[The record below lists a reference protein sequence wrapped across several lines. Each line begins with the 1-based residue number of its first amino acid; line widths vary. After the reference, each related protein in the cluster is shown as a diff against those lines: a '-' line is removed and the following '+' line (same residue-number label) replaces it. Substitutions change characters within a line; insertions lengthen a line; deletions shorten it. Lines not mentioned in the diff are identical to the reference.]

1 MSAKQILFPLIGG
14 AALLGA
20 AYVGF
25 TYGQQGG
32 TLPFLGGATISE
44 APSDTPAADDP
55 VMARVGDVEIR
66 RSEVVKFAESIPN
79 IPQAQIELILPELVG
94 QVVDLKLISQKAGT
108 SGLEQD
114 PEVLKRIND
123 IKERILVEV
132 FLNRALEAEI
142 TDAAVEKAYQDYL
155 LENPAVREVS
165 ARHILVEDEE
175 TGKDLIKQLDA
186 GADFVVLAQEHSTGP
201 SGPGGGDLGFFRA
214 EQMVKSFSDA
224 AFAMKPGEHTATPVQ
239 SQFGWHVIKVED
251 ERDSEQPTKESLD
264 GQLRGELSRTA
275 YQAIVDGLK
284 KGVEIEIVGAETE
297 ETVPTE
303 ATTEEATTEEADKP
317 ASE

>member
-20 AYVGF
+20 AYFGYS
-25 TYGQQGG
+25 YGQQGG
-32 TLPFLGGATISE
+32 TLPFLDAMMASETVSDTGAE
-44 APSDTPAADDP
+44 TPAADDP
-55 VMARVGDVEIR
+55 VMAKVGDLEIR
-66 RSEVVKFAESIPN
+66 RSEVLKFAESIPN

-94 QVVDLKLISQKAGT
+94 QVVDLKLISQKADA
-108 SGLEQD
+108 SGLEKD
-114 PEVLKRIND
+114 PEVQKRISD

-132 FLNRALEAEI
+132 YLNRELEKEV

-214 EQMVKSFSDA
+214 EQMVKPFSDA
-224 AFAMKPGEHTATPVQ
+224 AFAMKPGEHSAAPVQ
-239 SQFGWHVIKVED
+239 SKFGWHVIKVED
-251 ERDSEQPTKESLD
+251 ERDSEQPAKETLD

-275 YQAIVDGLK
+275 YEAIVEGLK
-284 KGVEIEIVGAETE
+284 TGVEIEIVGAETE
-297 ETVPTE
+297 EPTP
-303 ATTEEATTEEADKP
+303 EEADK
-317 ASE
+317 AVSE